1 MPMPLL
7 IVIAVW
13 FAVSIPVSVAAIFI
27 LRSRR
32 EPELVGMA
40 GSDAVYVGRD
50 GKHIHVPLGVS
61 SAPR

>member
-1 MPMPLL
+1 MPVL

-13 FAVSIPVSVAAIFI
+13 FAVSIPVSVVVAFR
-27 LRSRR
+27 LRSHR

-40 GSDAVYVGRD
+40 GSDAVYVRRD
-50 GKHIHVPLGVS
+50 GKYLRVPLGVS

>member
-1 MPMPLL
+1 MPVLV
-7 IVIAVW
+7 VIAVW
-13 FAVSIPVSVAAIFI
+13 FAVSIPFSVAVLFI

-40 GSDAVYVGRD
+40 GSDAVYVRRD

-61 SAPR
+61 SASR